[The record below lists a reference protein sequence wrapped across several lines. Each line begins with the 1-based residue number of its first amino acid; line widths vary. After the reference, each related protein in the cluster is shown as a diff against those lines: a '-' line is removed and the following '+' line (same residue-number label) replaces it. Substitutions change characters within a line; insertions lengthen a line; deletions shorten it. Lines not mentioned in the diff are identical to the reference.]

1 MRFKALKN
9 REIFTIFCLF
19 CLCIF
24 SINLAI
30 NYHKYQIFMDK
41 GEQELTATV
50 ISSYEKLGDDGKKRQ
65 ILKLKTDEFTFYTLG
80 AKTDDFKAGDNIFLS
95 VINLDVSFKDYLA
108 SSFYMPSFSREKLP
122 QKATLN
128 INQKLQSLIY
138 TQHENSK
145 ISQLYSALFLGTSI
159 DGKLRDD
166 VSHLGIAHLIAI
178 SGYHLG
184 FISAVIFF
192 VFRPLLKFL
201 YARFLPFRN
210 YNFDLAIVVFIV
222 LSFYFFII
230 GFIPSFLRAFL
241 MSILGFYCTLKGVK
255 ILNFKTLFIVAL
267 VSISLFLQLLFSVGF
282 YFSLMGVFYIFLY
295 FKHLKDKFSPFIHL
309 ILLNLYVCF
318 AMEICVLYFFPLI
331 SLQQLS
337 VLAIN
342 YIFSVFYPLSAAL
355 HIASYG
361 DIFDGLLNNV
371 LNFRLSSTKIFVP
384 AIIFIFYNIA
394 SLLAI
399 KFRSIFYILPLLG
412 FLCFAIASYKIYA

>member
-1 MRFKALKN
+1 
-9 REIFTIFCLF
+9 
-19 CLCIF
+19 
-24 SINLAI
+24 
-30 NYHKYQIFMDK
+30 
-41 GEQELTATV
+41 
-50 ISSYEKLGDDGKKRQ
+50 
-65 ILKLKTDEFTFYTLG
+65 
-80 AKTDDFKAGDNIFLS
+80 
-95 VINLDVSFKDYLA
+95 
-108 SSFYMPSFSREKLP
+108 
-122 QKATLN
+122 
-128 INQKLQSLIY
+128 
-138 TQHENSK
+138 
-145 ISQLYSALFLGTSI
+145 
-159 DGKLRDD
+159 
-166 VSHLGIAHLIAI
+166 
-178 SGYHLG
+178 
-184 FISAVIFF
+184 
-192 VFRPLLKFL
+192 
-201 YARFLPFRN
+201 
-210 YNFDLAIVVFIV
+210 
-222 LSFYFFII
+222 
-230 GFIPSFLRAFL
+230 
-241 MSILGFYCTLKGVK
+241 MSILGFYCALKGVK

-267 VSISLFLQLLFSVGF
+267 VSISLFPQLLFSVGF

-399 KFRSIFYILPLLG
+399 KFRFIFYILPLLG
-412 FLCFAIASYKIYA
+412 LLCFAIASYKIYA